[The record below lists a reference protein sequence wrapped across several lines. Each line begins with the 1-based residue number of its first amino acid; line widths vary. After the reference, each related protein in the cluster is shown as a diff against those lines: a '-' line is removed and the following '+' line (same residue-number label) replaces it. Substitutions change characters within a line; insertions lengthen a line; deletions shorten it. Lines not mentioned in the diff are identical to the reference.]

1 MEFPDISSIVLS
13 AVIDNHCG
21 VENLSVMKASQLE
34 SNPETSDQ
42 FGRTFRDSVAEAD
55 LVRGAQKF
63 IRESTTGN
71 DAVCVIFF
79 II

>member
-21 VENLSVMKASQLE
+21 VENLSVMKASQLQ
-34 SNPETSDQ
+34 SNPESSDQ
-42 FGRTFRDSVAEAD
+42 FCRDSVAEAD

-63 IRESTTGN
+63 IRESTIGN